1 MKGIILA
8 GGKGTRMYPSTKVI
22 CKQLLPIYDKPMIFY
37 PLSVLMISGIQ
48 DILII
53 TNESDLE
60 SFKKLLGDGS
70 NIGCNITYK
79 VQDNPNGIAEAFIIG
94 EEFIGNES
102 VCLILG
108 DNILYGSGLGKL
120 LRSKTKLRGASI
132 FGIEVN
138 NPSAFGVVEIDHN
151 QNIISIEEKPKMPK
165 SNLVVP
171 GIYYYDNSVIEY
183 AKKIKPS
190 KRGEKEIT
198 DLNKLYLEKKSLNID
213 LLPRGVAWLDTGTP
227 ENIFE
232 ASEFV
237 RVTQK
242 RTYKKIA
249 CIEEIAYLMNYIDIH
264 QFKNEIEK
272 QKSPEYK
279 QYLKKL
285 L

>member
-138 NPSAFGVVEIDHN
+138 NPSAFGVVEIDQN